1 MKMKTTENGAPAVLA
16 LIALL
21 FNVFLPFFVAP
32 IGASTDEAG
41 RPGAA
46 FEAQLIPLCTM
57 QGPQWLPVDGK
68 QDGDTPQRPL
78 GPGCC
83 VLCPYLLLH
92 AKLIAPAPVPVPG
105 PARRLAGSCLRPPP
119 SLHRQAA
126 GFHRRPLRPR
136 TTAHSLTFVS

>member
-92 AKLIAPAPVPVPG
+92 AKLIAPAPVPVPAQ
-105 PARRLAGSCLRPPP
+105 PAASLAVAYAPLPP
-119 SLHRQAA
+119 SIGKPQVSTGGRFARAPPH
-126 GFHRRPLRPR
+126 
-136 TTAHSLTFVS
+136 TA